1 MTILLTDF
9 PPPHSPRKQVSSTKS
24 HRTDGLAPKLL
35 YCKAEE
41 FFAMSDRSKTK
52 ATEERFTI
60 ALTERSLPKAE
71 EALIRKVLEETDW
84 NLKRS
89 AMLLN
94 IARGTLY
101 SKMEKYNIRRPAMPA
116 LL

>member
-1 MTILLTDF
+1 
-9 PPPHSPRKQVSSTKS
+9 
-24 HRTDGLAPKLL
+24 
-35 YCKAEE
+35 
-41 FFAMSDRSKTK
+41 MSEYHKTEVE
-52 ATEERFTI
+52 EERFAF

-71 EALIRKVLEETDW
+71 ETLIRKVLEETNW

-101 SKMEKYNIRRPAMPA
+101 SKMGKYNIRRPG
-116 LL
+116 